1 MICFTHF
8 PLLLL
13 LHLINKNKSSFVR
26 VFNLHNSTQQ
36 DTRLSINSSHA
47 PQHCELYQ
55 EYATYASN
63 AIDLS

>member
-13 LHLINKNKSSFVR
+13 LHEINKNKSFFLT
-26 VFNLHNSTQQ
+26 VFNLHNSIQQ
-36 DTRLSINSSHA
+36 DTKLSIDSSHA
-47 PQHCELYQ
+47 HQHCELYQ
-55 EYATYASN
+55 ECATYAGN